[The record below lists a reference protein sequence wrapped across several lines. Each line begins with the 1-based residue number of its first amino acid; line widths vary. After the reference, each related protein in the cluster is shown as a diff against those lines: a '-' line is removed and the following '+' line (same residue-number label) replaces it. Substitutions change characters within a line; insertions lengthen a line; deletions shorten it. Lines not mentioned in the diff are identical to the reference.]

1 MCKTE
6 LPPTPDVNPEEAR
19 IGWERRNPRVAWCPT
34 AGELTPESR
43 DTFPNRTGELGGG
56 LPGPSRPDPRP
67 QQRREEP
74 GPHGASLR
82 PNSQGACPSSRS
94 PWDGVPQLL
103 QWKQSQQDANTD
115 AGEAD
120 LTYGLTVPFAPVAV
134 CLLHHLK
141 ESA

>member
-19 IGWERRNPRVAWCPT
+19 IGWEHRNPRVAWCPT

-56 LPGPSRPDPRP
+56 LPGLSRPDPRP
-67 QQRREEP
+67 QQQREEP

-82 PNSQGACPSSRS
+82 PNSPGEQPLASVTVALLPYHLPQPCPGCL
-94 PWDGVPQLL
+94 PLQQVPMGRGPP
-103 QWKQSQQDANTD
+103 TTPM
-115 AGEAD
+115 EA
-120 LTYGLTVPFAPVAV
+120 
-134 CLLHHLK
+134 
-141 ESA
+141 ESARRQHGHWGS